1 MAYTLDDI
9 KRIRDGVKT
18 KKGDGGMSSPS
29 SDSADIERIK
39 SIRDSVTPVRQRTV
53 YDDYARMATQSTV
66 ENPSAPTYRY
76 NSIDEY
82 DKALSESPLN
92 DRWSKERMG
101 YTGKKAAN
109 AGINVFN
116 HVANIGKYLNPSSY
130 IQWAINGEMPNDQLS
145 NIKYTPE
152 EMAYEDLKTERNLYA
167 AEHIYDER
175 YKPVMNNADYKAT
188 VESMTDDDVYQWI
201 KKHEFDTKDVSLTE
215 TYLLMTP
222 EQKEVARY
230 YMSKG
235 EGEFQNYIRNMGAY
249 VSKPYYEAVAND
261 IKEYADSN
269 GHDAVITAATTPL
282 KQMGNFA
289 PLEYAQSAL
298 YGTTPNPYGGISS
311 IGNIAQEAQNY
322 VAEDL
327 TERYGDVAGKGY
339 QIGTSMLDSFVG
351 AKTFGKAYAPLM
363 SGGVYNTTYKELTE
377 RGADSEEALYG
388 ALLAGGAEWAFETIS
403 LENLLKPK
411 NPATFKQ
418 LLMEYAKQS
427 GIEASEEYFT
437 ELANIMSEELVQG
450 THSDIQKMITKM
462 RNDGKT
468 EDEIKAEVSKYVTG
482 RVGEAAIGGAISGG
496 GLSMLMNTAYYAD
509 NVKVGK
515 NTDRQA
521 LSDAIS
527 KLNPNSETYKKYNGK
542 DLSSLKESEVG
553 ALVKDA
559 YNEASKLDR
568 EKYRNALVNAL
579 EAEGFNEDDAAE
591 YAEAIVAEKKS
602 PVQKLML
609 KDNAIVENITR
620 NVNNTVGMQMLV
632 EADNNARQIARTVSD
647 RTGIAKYLKKSDLK
661 VGARTELN
669 DEDVKVKDVIKDDD
683 TIKVVT
689 ENGEV
694 NPKELTL
701 SANDAAMVVA
711 ASGMDND
718 VKRQAYI
725 ANYDGRQN
733 VAEYT
738 ESFDT
743 AYRYGRLGMS
753 EEQLTEDLGNSIHL
767 TAEQASN
774 AFVKG
779 QNEANTTTEKLE
791 ESFNDATKELKGF
804 RKGKL
809 TFDNV
814 DVKSLNATQ
823 RGATTLAEMFN
834 AMGLN
839 VVLFNDSSDDS
850 ENGRYENGTVYI
862 NLSARYYKNAIK
874 FDKGYVI
881 NTMAHELTHWME
893 DTAKTEF
900 EALKKAIF
908 DYYGEEKT
916 KELIAKEQQRQKG
929 LSDPAAESE
938 VVARACED
946 MLSNADTLEKIMM
959 GIDANTRK
967 SIIDK
972 FKEFFEKLGRFLK
985 NVLSMPSNAEAARML
1000 RENAEV
1006 FEQVRQQ
1013 WIKTFTEA
1021 VNTVQKIEQAY
1032 DDVTEDYTEETHPK
1046 FSDKVTA
1053 ESTEHL
1059 MAIHNIGEK
1068 QLLKTIS
1075 MGGFACPSIAI
1086 LKQYM
1091 PHNEFGD
1098 ISIVFPKAT
1107 INPKLRWNS
1116 IFSGDAYT
1124 PIFPTV
1130 EKKLSR
1136 DKQYAIEEKVRNLV
1150 GGDEMFRIIG
1160 SPSLDYDNMT
1170 DKLNRFETAADAYR
1184 YTDELKYAY
1193 LKDIGKDVS
1202 IPTKDYVYMPNEI
1215 SNDAIGAIALVLGKD
1230 TVKEMYEGG
1239 STWYNNHPEEV
1250 DKLRLRLNEA
1260 FIKEHNAEDYKSTS
1274 LKELY
1279 RNYFNDEDGKL
1290 SFRNYDTVVRAM
1302 YAMTTNGVK
1311 QVKDSVALK
1320 KMLDENVE
1328 QEAFDKWLNDL
1339 FEGVVE
1345 KEGFRNDVDLFTAS
1359 GKRRSWEALHDEIT
1373 LENVVKYMRKQEP
1386 SGIGMMGANIFGG
1399 ATKKYAS
1406 IEDMRKDIARL
1417 MLIAEDEMDKKR
1429 TEISNKT
1436 HDLIYE
1442 VVGNT
1447 GDAFSLSMRHDDVYK
1462 MFVEAIRKYRT
1473 VEGINSY
1480 LHKEGDGY
1488 YNITDDV
1495 APKLLEIVKEIEQ
1508 LPTGYFEAKPLRGV
1522 SLDEIAYVV
1531 IPDNSS
1537 EDLIKAL
1544 DENGIQHYTYDHESE
1559 DNRVDVTNEHADVE
1573 SGTLFSNKIWD
1584 DTENRG
1590 EVRFYSFAKQLS
1602 KPQRDIVQALVKN
1615 EIRAHKQND
1624 EPLDFSGV
1632 CNTGKWVVF
1641 YESYDDINPE
1651 VVGIVPYRKV
1661 YEYAER
1667 NRAWF
1672 DSHIDVLINQEGY
1685 IRASSREDI
1694 IEFANRV
1701 GVRGFNSISHGTDY
1715 NKRRPI
1721 EEGTKFSG
1729 KVDSE
1734 GNELSE
1740 EQQKFFAESK
1750 IVDDNG
1756 NLLVVYHGTP
1766 FGTFT
1771 EFKKKSGV
1779 VNREHYGHW
1788 FSDSKKLAEQFKN
1801 SDGIMSW
1808 KDSINEKVYTG
1819 YIKATNPYIL
1829 DAHGLAW
1836 NNLPLPTE
1844 IARWMWDKLSPSD
1857 KSLFQKMSPEKGTW
1871 ERFDRATT
1879 DDIAEFAQ
1887 RNGYDAAVIKNVKEY
1902 SEDSGTVVNNSV
1914 CIFNSNQFKDIDNT
1928 NPTTNPDIRYSL
1940 KDIGYHA
1947 GDLGKSE
1954 SLGQQGFGRGTGHFG
1969 TGTYFVGDEAEIS
1982 HGTYGKRPH
1991 ETVDFSKYNLYK
2003 PYNYKTGMEVH
2014 NFLKYVDGGIKK
2026 EWLPALF
2033 EGKPSYIDRF
2043 KYFKS
2048 ILDKDPED
2056 FNPNW
2061 EDEHIKAWQT
2071 LADDNDIEYQ
2081 DLQTYIDN
2089 EGFSDDDIGDA
2100 KSWYLDY
2107 LKEHIGGTIDE
2118 LNEAYRAFEK
2128 RLFPLTLYRSF
2139 KGWEDALKKVVEYQ
2153 KTAKSDDYRADSYAT
2168 VFMKALGYEG
2178 IDVRGI
2184 KGLDD
2189 TEYGSVIYDLKG
2201 EDLERKKEI
2210 GTAKF
2215 SYKVD
2220 DDIADIIGLNKAL
2233 EEQNKK
2239 LKADVDR
2246 LNKRLKLEKTI
2257 TKGKVMKDS
2266 DLETVAGMLLR
2277 EVKSKAD
2284 KAEVIEG
2291 LRDVYGYIL
2300 DKSNEGIVYDEMM
2313 SKAYDV
2319 AKLIMN
2325 EAKPAAIIDDY
2336 FKGIME
2342 DIRRARVKLT
2352 PEQIQ
2357 EAKYTYGDKWRN
2369 ALMGRITTV
2378 NEGRSLDSYW
2388 QEWAEM
2394 YPNVFDVNTNPN
2406 DQLVELSQIYDD
2418 LKDASVTMQR
2428 FNTHADIMAMA
2439 EEVYDKFWNIRTET
2453 TTADKH
2459 DAEIKKL
2466 KFEHRK
2472 AMAEVKE
2479 QQSLL
2484 DDMYYGRKMAEYKRR
2499 DVKKDAEI
2507 VRLKKQYGKMIEK
2520 IRERSAKREADLK
2533 QFMKD
2538 RDARQKNNAE
2548 RRKLISKITEVSED
2562 LSKRL
2567 LKGEKG
2573 KKVPQAL
2580 KAPLAELLTA
2590 IDYSSKQLLGI
2601 NTIKKAG
2608 IETKRDIAMSALLN
2622 RVSLALQGF
2631 NDAKAEGDD
2640 AYDLAGLHLPPNY
2653 ATDLQEIADT
2663 IATVEQTAEGS
2674 YVLQYMTAEQLDNL
2688 YKAIKAIRTAINN
2701 VNRIISTNNAH
2712 EVDYLGNEIMT
2723 YLDKLGQRKIDN
2735 KVTQFME
2742 VANKTPYYF
2751 FKQMGRGGQELF
2763 GFLQNGWDKLAD
2775 NVEVIKDFTR
2785 GKKKDGSD
2793 ALYTSQEFEKWK
2805 NTVHEFDVLEAPT
2818 PDERA
2823 EGKEGRQR
2831 HITMTE
2837 AQIMALYCLSKRE
2850 QAMGHISRD
2859 GIVIDEIKTKK
2870 KYGKHEIKKQDAVTL
2885 APTDLGKIL
2894 SVVTND
2900 ARMKQVADK
2909 IQEFM
2914 NTVCAEWGN
2923 EVTMKLYGT
2932 EEFTEKNYFPI
2943 HVNQEVLSSEA
2954 KNKSHSIYG
2963 MLNQSFTKPLNDK
2976 ARNEINIADIFDVF
2990 NAHAS
2995 DMAKY
3000 NALALPIMD
3009 VIKVWNY
3016 KENLDRGDNGQREV
3030 KAVKKSITKAI
3041 GKAGNS
3047 YISGL
3052 LRDLN
3057 GDAESG
3063 RYDKTSMRLV
3073 KNYKTAAVAANIQ
3086 TALLQPLAY
3095 IRAGYM
3101 VNPKYLRKALTR
3113 KPKINECIKD
3123 LGVQKWKSMGFY
3135 DTNLTRGLD
3144 KIISNSDNLFDTIVD
3159 KSLWLTE
3166 KMDEVTW
3173 GYLYTAVELETKDK
3187 YPSLSG
3193 EKLKE
3198 QTIKRLRDVVYG
3210 TQVFDSTLARTAMMR
3225 STSALVQMETSFGA
3239 EPILSV
3245 NMLMDAATEFNQE
3258 ARRTDFATAVSKKG
3272 KLLARASA
3280 VYLVASVVESAL
3292 RAALKRIRD
3301 YDDEDDTFEG
3311 LTSDILERTLE
3322 ELDVLNKIPWVKEAM
3337 PYIRKFVYKKLGFEE
3352 MSKSIYADNS
3362 RMDTE
3367 VFATIDSAIKSI
3379 DKALEGENLTYKD
3392 VQKISQAL
3400 SQTSGLPISN
3410 VIKEFK
3416 VVWNNTVGRITGNT
3430 IK

>member
-1 MAYTLDDI
+1 MAYSINDIKNMTRKRGTTSASSSNSDRYSVDDI
-9 KRIRDGVKT
+9 KGMTGAPRRDVFTDYAQMATQAPVQESKPSFRYNSYSEYENAINAVKPT
-18 KKGDGGMSSPS
+18 GLDNVNYRAKGLWNSI
-29 SDSADIERIK
+29 ADINRALPSLTPK
-39 SIRDSVTPVRQRTV
+39 WRDSVNQRKEYTDKEQEYADLTKEFELYKQDRGNV
-53 YDDYARMATQSTV
+53 FREYNDRYKNNGDFAEKSQALPAAINAATMDTFMQNQAKTSGNADSSNRIAAYNNMSDD
-66 ENPSAPTYRY
+66 E
-76 NSIDEY
+76 
-82 DKALSESPLN
+82 KALANYLANTDLKAFWKYMSDMNAIE
-92 DRWSKERMG
+92 DKEIYEQG
-101 YTGKKAAN
+101 VQKKKAAIDKEPLIGAYYTAEGMANKIAN
-109 AGINVFN
+109 APAIPVEYALNAATGARQNPYSGAAGY
-116 HVANIGKYLNPSSY
+116 ANMGWDEQQLVSEKIREETGSDVLPFLYNTGVSIG
-130 IQWAINGEMPNDQLS
+130 
-145 NIKYTPE
+145 
-152 EMAYEDLKTERNLYA
+152 
-167 AEHIYDER
+167 
-175 YKPVMNNADYKAT
+175 
-188 VESMTDDDVYQWI
+188 ES
-201 KKHEFDTKDVSLTE
+201 
-215 TYLLMTP
+215 LLGAGTF
-222 EQKEVARY
+222 
-230 YMSKG
+230 G
-235 EGEFQNYIRNMGAY
+235 EGYSVLM
-249 VSKPYYEAVAND
+249 
-261 IKEYADSN
+261 
-269 GHDAVITAATTPL
+269 
-282 KQMGNFA
+282 
-289 PLEYAQSAL
+289 
-298 YGTTPNPYGGISS
+298 
-311 IGNIAQEAQNY
+311 
-322 VAEDL
+322 
-327 TERYGDVAGKGY
+327 
-339 QIGTSMLDSFVG
+339 GTSAFNNS
-351 AKTFGKAYAPLM
+351 
-363 SGGVYNTTYKELTE
+363 YKELEE
-377 RGADSEEALYG
+377 RGASDAEIMTG
-388 ALLAGGAEWAFETIS
+388 ALLAGAAETVFEKVS
-403 LENLLKPK
+403 LENLLSPK
-411 NPATFKQ
+411 DITSLPTLIRETLKQ
-418 LLMEYAKQS
+418 AGVE
-427 GIEASEEYFT
+427 GSEELFT
-437 ELANIMSEELVQG
+437 ELSNIITDEISQGANSE
-450 THSDIQKMITKM
+450 INKMINEM
-462 RNDGKT
+462 RGNGVS
-468 EDEIKAEVSKYVTG
+468 EDEIKKTISDYIGRRIVESTLGGMLSGGAMGGVYNGANYAYNTEIGRNTNRAELA
-482 RVGEAAIGGAISGG
+482 AAIEKMDRRSK
-496 GLSMLMNTAYYAD
+496 TRRAYENAGRNLD
-509 NVKVGK
+509 NMK
-515 NTDRQA
+515 NA
-521 LSDAIS
+521 
-527 KLNPNSETYKKYNGK
+527 
-542 DLSSLKESEVG
+542 EVG
-553 ALVKDA
+553 AMAINALNEASSLDREAYGNALVDNLVAARLSKEDAIKIKDA
-559 YNEASKLDR
+559 YFKQKRSKT
-568 EKYRNALVNAL
+568 E
-579 EAEGFNEDDAAE
+579 EGYFDNSVV
-591 YAEAIVAEKKS
+591 AEAIEKTWNEKG
-602 PVQKLML
+602 VELLNKANE
-609 KDNAIVENITR
+609 NAKR
-620 NVNNTVGMQMLV
+620 
-632 EADNNARQIARTVSD
+632 IARTVTNK
-647 RTGIAKYLKKSDLK
+647 TGVAKLLKKSDLK

-669 DEDVKVKDVIKDDD
+669 GEEVKVKDVIKDGD

-694 NPKELTL
+694 NPKDLTL

-711 ASGMDND
+711 ASGIDNE
-718 VKRQAYI
+718 VKRQAYF
-725 ANYDGRQN
+725 ANYDGVQN

-738 ESFDT
+738 ESFDA

-753 EEQLTEDLGNSIHL
+753 EEQLTEDLGKSIHL
-767 TAEQASN
+767 TAEQAVN

-779 QNEANTTTEKLE
+779 QNEANTTSEKLD
-791 ESFNDATKELKGF
+791 ESLKSATKELEGF

-823 RGATTLAEMFN
+823 RGAVVLAEAFN
-834 AMGLN
+834 NMGIN

-900 EALKKAIF
+900 KALKKAIF
-908 DYYGEEKT
+908 DFYGEEET
-916 KELIAKEQQRQKG
+916 KKLIAKEQQRQKG
-929 LSDPAAESE
+929 LSDTAAESE

-959 GIDANTRK
+959 GIDTNTRK

-985 NVLSMPSNAEAARML
+985 NALLINSQSDAARML

-1021 VNTVQKIEQAY
+1021 VNNIQKNDVVAMAEDAILNDNQQEAIDLVGDVSETKLNSIKLDGDLAQASIEANKKYKNINPLVLNRALGLRKGVASSLEKLMMYLPEDIEGDIFSKNDSYGKSGEHSLICVRSLINRWFIERVANEVGRPLTAEEQIVASEILAGKVGNQRECQYCYVAADRRSYEADFGVYLKDVETAQERAVKEKATVQKELDFLTKNYDRLVEITKESDRDKYLKTDEAKNIKGLVTFLRGRSFTRPMIDRYMHIISDTLNGKERLQGKHLTSESTRARYASDPVIGWYVKDATKYAKSASKAKLTGREVKINGTTYYLEYVAY
-1032 DDVTEDYTEETHPK
+1032 NGNILEMSQNVIDTLNEEYGLRMYSYSDYVPAFILEDMQVITDAAVRGLKMLAYTKDLGFVRVFAPSGININISTYGVLDTEYKNDKALNKARDAYKANPNDKTRKAYLDLLNKYVISDAMQGAEWEDVKALRNKYENVGSVFVATSDDLVEWALAQDWIDTVIPYHTVFRGLETKEYFGYTNYKDYE
-1046 FSDKVTA
+1046 SDK
-1053 ESTEHL
+1053 
-1059 MAIHNIGEK
+1059 K
-1068 QLLKTIS
+1068 LKGWT
-1075 MGGFACPSIAI
+1075 
-1086 LKQYM
+1086 K
-1091 PHNEFGD
+1091 
-1098 ISIVFPKAT
+1098 
-1107 INPKLRWNS
+1107 
-1116 IFSGDAYT
+1116 
-1124 PIFPTV
+1124 
-1130 EKKLSR
+1130 
-1136 DKQYAIEEKVRNLV
+1136 
-1150 GGDEMFRIIG
+1150 
-1160 SPSLDYDNMT
+1160 
-1170 DKLNRFETAADAYR
+1170 
-1184 YTDELKYAY
+1184 
-1193 LKDIGKDVS
+1193 GKDLES
-1202 IPTKDYVYMPNEI
+1202 IPPTIHGNSLEKYEKALAENHLSKRFAQWADNPNYMKLVNETRL
-1215 SNDAIGAIALVLGKD
+1215 SYSESQPVQ
-1230 TVKEMYEGG
+1230 
-1239 STWYNNHPEEV
+1239 PE
-1250 DKLRLRLNEA
+1250 
-1260 FIKEHNAEDYKSTS
+1260 F
-1274 LKELY
+1274 
-1279 RNYFNDEDGKL
+1279 
-1290 SFRNYDTVVRAM
+1290 NYD
-1302 YAMTTNGVK
+1302 
-1311 QVKDSVALK
+1311 
-1320 KMLDENVE
+1320 
-1328 QEAFDKWLNDL
+1328 
-1339 FEGVVE
+1339 EGEVE
-1345 KEGFRNDVDLFTAS
+1345 KELARIPFEGKYGLGNGFN
-1359 GKRRSWEALHDEIT
+1359 T
-1373 LENVVKYMRKQEP
+1373 LEEQQNAFADDFENAVK
-1386 SGIGMMGANIFGG
+1386 
-1399 ATKKYAS
+1399 
-1406 IEDMRKDIARL
+1406 
-1417 MLIAEDEMDKKR
+1417 
-1429 TEISNKT
+1429 
-1436 HDLIYE
+1436 
-1442 VVGNT
+1442 
-1447 GDAFSLSMRHDDVYK
+1447 
-1462 MFVEAIRKYRT
+1462 
-1473 VEGINSY
+1473 
-1480 LHKEGDGY
+1480 
-1488 YNITDDV
+1488 
-1495 APKLLEIVKEIEQ
+1495 
-1508 LPTGYFEAKPLRGV
+1508 
-1522 SLDEIAYVV
+1522 
-1531 IPDNSS
+1531 
-1537 EDLIKAL
+1537 LIKA
-1544 DENGIQHYTYDHESE
+1544 GKTSK
-1559 DNRVDVTNEHADVE
+1559 ADIE
-1573 SGTLFSNKIWD
+1573 KFMAGETLFS
-1584 DTENRG
+1584 T
-1590 EVRFYSFAKQLS
+1590 
-1602 KPQRDIVQALVKN
+1602 
-1615 EIRAHKQND
+1615 
-1624 EPLDFSGV
+1624 
-1632 CNTGKWVVF
+1632 
-1641 YESYDDINPE
+1641 
-1651 VVGIVPYRKV
+1651 
-1661 YEYAER
+1661 
-1667 NRAWF
+1667 
-1672 DSHIDVLINQEGY
+1672 
-1685 IRASSREDI
+1685 
-1694 IEFANRV
+1694 
-1701 GVRGFNSISHGTDY
+1701 
-1715 NKRRPI
+1715 
-1721 EEGTKFSG
+1721 

-1734 GNELSE
+1734 GRELTE

-1756 NLLVVYHGTP
+1756 NLLVMYHGTDSYDN
-1766 FGTFT
+1766 FTVFKAGKNGYLGKGMYFT
-1771 EFKKKSGV
+1771 EKDYIAKK
-1779 VNREHYGHW
+1779 Y
-1788 FSDSKKLAEQFKN
+1788 AEQ
-1801 SDGIMSW
+1801 
-1808 KDSINEKVYTG
+1808 
-1819 YIKATNPYIL
+1819 
-1829 DAHGLAW
+1829 
-1836 NNLPLPTE
+1836 
-1844 IARWMWDKLSPSD
+1844 
-1857 KSLFQKMSPEKGTW
+1857 
-1871 ERFDRATT
+1871 
-1879 DDIAEFAQ
+1879 
-1887 RNGYDAAVIKNVKEY
+1887 NGYDGRIYKVYLNVTNPLIVTSDNPALEILGEKVAARRAQKNSYSTRWLTPADIKKLQDKGYDGIVWKYGKSPIE
-1902 SEDSGTVVNNSV
+1902 VSV
-1914 CIFNSNQFKDIDNT
+1914 WDSNQVKLTTNE
-1928 NPTTNPDIRYSL
+1928 NPTTNPDIRYSAKIDDGTYSEIKEHFGVTNNYNVAGYML
-1940 KDIGYHA
+1940 RDGTMLDFSGKHWGDTTSRTRQVDHRDIQEVLPSSNNGIDAMVRMISNGNIRLYPESGGINLAVPPTEEQANTLEKYINYHLSHGDKEITIDYDAIDGDTVDSAHYEQGASARQIIKDIESYFRGARQSDLMKFHSQFNDDIRYSLKADGYAEKDSKTLGLTDERIDTLLSGGWYGSTNPDYAQAYITYMSPDDFLKLTTGKNQRALERIKDWQNNEWNDTERPPFEMGKFADTYNNQPIQLRIDEEEHEVYGHEGRHRIWQLKQLGYDRVPVLLFNFDNKYDKKPLVA
-1947 GDLGKSE
+1947 IDLMPQWFSE
-1954 SLGQQGFGRGTGHFG
+1954 KDDSLNEFDKVIVKDLIPFSQGNRELIKEKFG
-1969 TGTYFVGDEAEIS
+1969 TNSD
-1982 HGTYGKRPH
+1982 
-1991 ETVDFSKYNLYK
+1991 
-2003 PYNYKTGMEVH
+2003 
-2014 NFLKYVDGGIKK
+2014 
-2026 EWLPALF
+2026 
-2033 EGKPSYIDRF
+2033 
-2043 KYFKS
+2043 
-2048 ILDKDPED
+2048 
-2056 FNPNW
+2056 
-2061 EDEHIKAWQT
+2061 
-2071 LADDNDIEYQ
+2071 AD
-2081 DLQTYIDN
+2081 
-2089 EGFSDDDIGDA
+2089 
-2100 KSWYLDY
+2100 
-2107 LKEHIGGTIDE
+2107 
-2118 LNEAYRAFEK
+2118 
-2128 RLFPLTLYRSF
+2128 
-2139 KGWEDALKKVVEYQ
+2139 V
-2153 KTAKSDDYRADSYAT
+2153 
-2168 VFMKALGYEG
+2168 
-2178 IDVRGI
+2178 
-2184 KGLDD
+2184 
-2189 TEYGSVIYDLKG
+2189 
-2201 EDLERKKEI
+2201 
-2210 GTAKF
+2210 KF

-2220 DDIADIIGLNKAL
+2220 DETADIIGLNKAL

-2336 FKGIME
+2336 FKDIME

-2428 FNTHADIMAMA
+2428 FNTHSDIMAMA

-2484 DDMYYGRKMAEYKRR
+2484 DDMYYGRKIAEYKHR

-2507 VRLKKQYGKMIEK
+2507 VRLKNQYGKMIEK

-2538 RDARQKNNAE
+2538 RDARLKNNAE

-2590 IDYSSKQLLGI
+2590 IDFSSKQLLGI

-2701 VNRIISTNNAH
+2701 VNKIISTNNAH
-2712 EVDYLGNEIMT
+2712 EVDYIGNEIMT
-2723 YLDKLGQRKIDN
+2723 DLDKLGQRKIDN
-2735 KVTQFME
+2735 AVTQFMS

-2751 FKQMGRGGQELF
+2751 FKHMGKGGQEVF
-2763 GFLQNGWDKLAD
+2763 SFLQNGWDKLAD
-2775 NVEVIKDFTR
+2775 NVEVIKNFTR

-2850 QAMGHISRD
+2850 QAMLHISRD

-2870 KYGKHEIKKQDAVTL
+2870 KYGKHEIKKQDTVTL
-2885 APTDLGKIL
+2885 APTDLEKIL
-2894 SVVTND
+2894 SVVTSD
-2900 ARMKQVADK
+2900 ARMKQVSDK

-2914 NTVCAEWGN
+2914 STVCAEWGN

-3073 KNYKTAAVAANIQ
+3073 KNYKTAAVAANVQ

-3113 KPKINECIKD
+3113 KPKINECIRD

-3144 KIISNSDNLFDTIVD
+3144 KIISNSDNLIDTIVD

-3173 GYLYTAVELETKDK
+3173 GYLYTAIELETKDK

-3292 RAALKRIRD
+3292 RAALKKIRD